1 MPFLYPVAFSGNQ
14 WLGMGYEASCSRP
27 LLPSFTRWR
36 VYLEVTMK
44 KIALAAALSLA
55 ATSAFAGGLAQP
67 VVEAP
72 VVAAATSSSSGVLIP
87 LLLLVIIAA
96 AASK

>member
-1 MPFLYPVAFSGNQ
+1 
-14 WLGMGYEASCSRP
+14 MGYEASCSRP
-27 LLPSFTRWR
+27 LLTSFNRRWD
-36 VYLEVTMK
+36 YLEVTMK

-67 VVEAP
+67 VVEPA
-72 VVAAATSSSSGVLIP
+72 VVQAATSSSSGVLIP

-96 AASK
+96 AAAK